1 MKEIFLFVIS
11 HPPVAT
17 IVTGLI
23 AIITV
28 ILSQIW
34 IDSRQRKDHKHQR
47 SLKHQELLLAK
58 KEEVIDLCNIQV
70 ELISQI
76 ELVFEQWFENYDE
89 HYDSTKIR
97 ILQSKIDGNVSKLN
111 LIINLYLPEME
122 SYIVRID
129 DETQGFIE
137 LCADYSMGGKFGKEN
152 YLKLDYI
159 EVVEVSNEYAGS
171 FMYLSSNLANMARQK
186 I

>member
-1 MKEIFLFVIS
+1 M
-11 HPPVAT
+11 
-17 IVTGLI
+17 
-23 AIITV
+23 
-28 ILSQIW
+28 Q
-34 IDSRQRKDHKHQR
+34 
-47 SLKHQELLLAK
+47 K